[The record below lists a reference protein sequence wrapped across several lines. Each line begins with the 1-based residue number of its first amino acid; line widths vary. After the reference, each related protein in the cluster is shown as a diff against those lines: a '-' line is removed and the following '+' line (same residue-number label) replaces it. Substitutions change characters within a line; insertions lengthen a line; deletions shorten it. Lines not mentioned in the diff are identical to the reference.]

1 MATAKKKLAKPK
13 AKNAATPKPPP
24 QPKVKVATKPVPKA
38 KTKAKKAARPRPKRK
53 SKPTPQWLLYV
64 LECND
69 GTYYCGITND
79 LDRRVAQH
87 NAGTAARYTRGRG
100 PVKVLRTWPL
110 PDRSTASKAE
120 YAFKALSRA
129 EKEARL
135 KGK

>member
-1 MATAKKKLAKPK
+1 MATAKKKPSKPK
-13 AKNAATPKPPP
+13 P
-24 QPKVKVATKPVPKA
+24 
-38 KTKAKKAARPRPKRK
+38 KAKKAAKPKP
-53 SKPTPQWLLYV
+53 KPKPQWLLYV
-64 LECND
+64 LRCRD
-69 GTYYCGITND
+69 GTYYCGITNN

-100 PVKVLRTWPL
+100 PVKVLRTWPH